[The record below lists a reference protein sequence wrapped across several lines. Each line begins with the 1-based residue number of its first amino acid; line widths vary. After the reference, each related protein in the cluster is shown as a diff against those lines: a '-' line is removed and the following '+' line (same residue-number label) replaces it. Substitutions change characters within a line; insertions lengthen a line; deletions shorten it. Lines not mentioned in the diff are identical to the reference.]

1 MFRSMSSRIS
11 YMVAIVVI
19 ISTVIMLFFIDNTL
33 ERDMLEAQG
42 KTARNTIRMGLL
54 YLQEGKQAI
63 DTYRENA
70 YQERKQ
76 AVKDAMN
83 IFQAQIDAYYSLY
96 KSGVMTEKQ
105 AKEAA
110 YQLARTTRYFN
121 NDYFFI
127 YTDKLVSLAH
137 PDRVLE
143 GQDLSKSKDKKGYVF
158 GPDMMAKGT
167 TELGG
172 FLDVWWARLGSDVP
186 IPKILYVKHFSKWN
200 WILGTGTYVDDI
212 ENSIKAQKAGL
223 VKDLQKGFSQIRLAE
238 TGRLFIFDNDKKV
251 LVAPAGEN
259 SNFADTINLDTG
271 KSLIHDLK
279 NAGKLGKWNIDYKVL
294 QNDGTEV
301 EKQAFVRYYAPLGW
315 YVASTVP
322 LSEIHAPV
330 NSLILRQGIISL
342 VILILTIC
350 FIYYVVQKI
359 CRPIQNVSKVAFHI
373 SKGDLRE
380 AKKVFIKE
388 SDPIL
393 LKRVMEAHDIND
405 NSLNLDEVGY
415 LVKSF
420 HTMLTTLNSL
430 VSQVQR
436 SGDMVTGSS
445 LKLSSAIG
453 QLEIAVEN
461 QATATQEL
469 GSTSR
474 EISATSQELAHTM
487 NEATEVALST
497 AELADQGL
505 LDLEVMGQNMETMRD
520 ASGGIFSKLS
530 VINSKA
536 ANISSV
542 VTSISK
548 ISEQINLLSLNA
560 AIEAEKAG
568 EFGQGFSVVAREIRK
583 LADKTAMSTL
593 DIEKIVAEML
603 SAVSSGVMEM
613 DKFRQQV
620 ETGVSNVEVLGQ
632 GITGVVDQVRSLT
645 PQFESVNEGMQN
657 QSEGAEQISKAM
669 LQLSETSIQT
679 KDALQEFVNITEQ
692 LSLSVETLEEEV
704 AVFRV
709 EKES

>member
-19 ISTVIMLFFIDNTL
+19 LSSAITLFFIDNTL
-33 ERDMLEAQG
+33 ERDMIEAQG

-54 YLQEGKQAI
+54 YLHEGKQSI
-63 DTYRENA
+63 DTYREDA
-70 YQERKQ
+70 YRDRKQ

-83 IFQAQIDAYYSLY
+83 IFQAQLESCYSLY
-96 KSGVMTEKQ
+96 KSGQLTEKQ
-105 AKEAA
+105 AKDAA
-110 YQLARTTRYFN
+110 FKLARTTRYFN

-127 YTDKLVSLAH
+127 YSDKLISLAH
-137 PDRVLE
+137 PDKLLE
-143 GQDLSKSKDKKGYVF
+143 GHDLSRVKDEKGYVF
-158 GPDMMAKGT
+158 GPDMIAKGT
-167 TELGG
+167 TENGG
-172 FLDVWWARLGSDVP
+172 FIDVWWARLGSDVA
-186 IPKILYVKHFSKWN
+186 IPKIIYVKYFPKWN

-212 ENSIKAQKAGL
+212 ENTVAIQKKAL
-223 VKDLQKGFSQIRLAE
+223 VEDLQKGFSQIRLAE
-238 TGRLFIFDNDKKV
+238 TGRLFIFDNDKNV
-251 LVAPAGEN
+251 LVAPAGA
-259 SNFADTINLDTG
+259 SANFADTINLDTG
-271 KSLIHDLK
+271 KSLLHDLK
-279 NAGKLGKWNIDYKVL
+279 AAGKQGEWNLNYKVM
-294 QNDGTEV
+294 QNDGNEA

-315 YVASTVP
+315 YLASTVP
-322 LSEIHAPV
+322 LSEIHGPV
-330 NSLILRQGIISL
+330 NSLIIKQAAISL
-342 VILILTIC
+342 VILIFTIC
-350 FIYYVVQKI
+350 FIYYVVRKI
-359 CRPIQNVSKVAFHI
+359 CLPIQNVSKVAFHI

-380 AKKVFIKE
+380 AKRVFIKD
-388 SDPIL
+388 SDPAL
-393 LKRVMEAHDIND
+393 LKRVIEAHENKDD
-405 NSLNLDEVGY
+405 SRNLDEVDC

-430 VSQVQR
+430 VSQVQK
-436 SGDMVTGSS
+436 SGDLVTGSS
-445 LKLSSAIG
+445 LKLGSAIG
-453 QLEIAVEN
+453 QLEVAVEN

-474 EISATSQELAHTM
+474 EISAISKELAHTM
-487 NEATEVALST
+487 NESTEVALST
-497 AELADQGL
+497 VNMADQGL

-657 QSEGAEQISKAM
+657 QSEGAEQISKAL

-709 EKES
+709 EKEL

>member
-19 ISTVIMLFFIDNTL
+19 ISTVITLFFIDNTL
-33 ERDMLEAQG
+33 ERDMFEAQG

-54 YLQEGKQAI
+54 YLQEGKQSI
-63 DTYRENA
+63 DVYRKEA

-76 AVKDAMN
+76 AIKDAMS
-83 IFQAQIDAYYSLY
+83 IFYAQIDAYYSLY

-127 YTDKLVSLAH
+127 YTDKLTLLAH
-137 PDRVLE
+137 PDRTLE

-167 TELGG
+167 TEIGG
-172 FLDVWWARLGSDVP
+172 FTDIWWSRLGSAVP
-186 IPKILYVKHFSKWN
+186 VPKILYVKHFSKWN
-200 WILGTGTYVDDI
+200 WILGTGNYVDDI
-212 ENSIKAQKAGL
+212 ENSIEVQEAGL
-223 VKDLQKGFSQIRLAE
+223 IKDLQKGFSQIRLAE
-238 TGRLFIFDNDKKV
+238 TGRLFIFDNDKNV
-251 LVAPAGEN
+251 LVPPAGAS
-259 SNFADTINLDTG
+259 SNFGDTINIDTG

-279 NAGKLGKWNIDYKVL
+279 MIAKQGQWNLNYKIKK
-294 QNDGTEV
+294 NDGNEID
-301 EKQAFVRYYAPLGW
+301 KQAFVRYYAPLGW
-315 YVASTVP
+315 YIASTVP
-322 LSEIHAPV
+322 ISEIHAPV
-330 NSLILRQGIISL
+330 NSLIIKQAAISL
-342 VILILTIC
+342 IILIVTIC
-350 FIYYVVQKI
+350 FIYYVVRKT
-359 CRPIQNVSKVAFHI
+359 CLPIQSVSKVAYYI
-373 SKGDLRE
+373 SKGDLKK
-380 AKKVFIKE
+380 AKKIFITE
-388 SDPIL
+388 SDPAL
-393 LKRVMEAHDIND
+393 LKRVFEGHGAN
-405 NSLNLDEVGY
+405 NSSRKLDEIDY

-430 VSQVQR
+430 VSQVQN

-497 AELADQGL
+497 AELADQGV
-505 LDLEVMGQNMETMRD
+505 LDLDVMGQNMEKMRD

-530 VINSKA
+530 IINSKA

-657 QSEGAEQISKAM
+657 QSEGAEQISKAI

-692 LSLSVETLEEEV
+692 LSLSVESLEEEV